1 MRTHLSSWCSPE
13 SEEELAVT
21 DGLRTYVAM
30 APSLLGAGALL
41 GFWRRGPGA
50 WEQAGERSLCSKTF
64 LLGTRGSTGRK
75 HWESFDQTSNL

>member
-41 GFWRRGPGA
+41 G
-50 WEQAGERSLCSKTF
+50 L
-64 LLGTRGSTGRK
+64 
-75 HWESFDQTSNL
+75 